1 MNVATLL
8 QKAAAA
14 HPDGPAIVQS
24 EVSISYGEW
33 WRRVQRLA
41 AALAQRGVRP
51 GDRVSV
57 ALFNSPAF
65 LDTLFATWV
74 AGGVIV
80 PINTRLHPREL
91 AYMVQHSESRV
102 LVYDHRLADGVW
114 AVDLPD
120 DTATIVVG
128 GPSDELEAVVAG
140 GPAFGEPVARAA
152 DDLAWLFY
160 TSGTTGRP
168 KGAMITCGNLAFMA
182 GRYSTEVA
190 PVERGDRVL
199 HAGPLTH
206 GSGLWA
212 LPLTAAGATHVLP
225 SSPSFDPAELF
236 GLIARHRVSNLV
248 FVSPTMLKMLLEAPE
263 AAGADCSSLRF
274 AAYGGAPIH
283 PDDLR
288 AALDAWGP
296 IVCNLYGQGEC
307 PMTISMLTPADHAE
321 AHAAGSRRLLSAGRP
336 RAGIEVAIMHDDGAP
351 AGTGETGEVCVR
363 GPVVMRGY
371 WRNEQATADAFRDGW
386 YRTGDL
392 GTFDEDGYLY
402 LGDRL
407 KELIISGGSNVYP
420 REVEDV
426 IGRLEGVRDVA
437 VVGIPDRHWGESVV
451 AVVVPTAPG
460 AVTAEQV
467 VGACRAELAS
477 YKKPRHVVFADRL
490 PRSAYGKVLKR
501 ELAAELSLPAG

>member
-1 MNVATLL
+1 MNVALLL
-8 QKAAAA
+8 QEAAAA
-14 HPDGPAIVQS
+14 HPGVAAIVQDD
-24 EVSISYGEW
+24 VTISYAAW
-33 WRRVQRLA
+33 WERVQRLA
-41 AALAQRGVRP
+41 GALAERGVTP
-51 GDRVSV
+51 GERVSL
-57 ALFNSPAF
+57 ALFNSPSF
-65 LDTLFATWV
+65 LETLFATWV
-74 AGGVIV
+74 AGGVVV

-91 AYMVQHSESRV
+91 AYMVEHSESRV
-102 LVYDHRLADGVW
+102 LVYDHRIEEGV
-114 AVDLPD
+114 ASVALPEE
-120 DTATIVVG
+120 TATLIVG
-128 GPSDELEAVVAG
+128 GPSDDYERALLDATPILA
-140 GPAFGEPVARAA
+140 PASREP

-168 KGAMITCGNLAFMA
+168 KGAMVTCGNLAFMA
-182 GRYSTEVA
+182 GRYASEVT
-190 PVERGDRVL
+190 PVSVGERVL

-212 LPLTAAGATHVLP
+212 LPLTRAGATHVLP
-225 SSPSFDPAELF
+225 SSPSFSPPELF
-236 GLIARHRVSNLV
+236 GLIERHQVSNLV

-263 AAGADCSSLRF
+263 AATADCSSLRF

-296 IVCNLYGQGEC
+296 ILCNLYGQGEC
-307 PMTISMLTPADHAE
+307 PMTISMLTPADHA
-321 AHAAGSRRLLSAGRP
+321 AAMADERRLTSAGRP
-336 RAGIEVAIMHDDGAP
+336 RAGIEVAIFDEDGVP
-351 AGTGETGEVCVR
+351 VPVGTTGEICVR

-371 WRNEQATADAFRDGW
+371 WRNEAATQAAFRDGW

-392 GTFDEDGYLY
+392 GSFDDDGFLY

-420 REVEDV
+420 RELEDV

-451 AVVVPTAPG
+451 AVVVPAAPG
-460 AVTAEQV
+460 AITPDEVIA
-467 VGACRAELAS
+467 ACRAELAS
-477 YKKPRHVVFADRL
+477 YKKPRQVVLADRL

-501 ELAAELSLPAG
+501 ELIAELGLAAD

>member
-8 QKAAAA
+8 QKAAAT
-14 HPDGPAIVQS
+14 HPDGPAIVQAD
-24 EVSISYGEW
+24 VTTTYDDW
-33 WRRVQRLA
+33 WCRVQRLA
-41 AALAQRGVRP
+41 ATLVERGVAP
-51 GDRVSV
+51 GDRVSL

-65 LDTLFATWV
+65 LDTLFATWL
-74 AGGVIV
+74 AGGVVV

-91 AYMVQHSESRV
+91 AYMVEHSDSRV
-102 LVYDHRLADGVW
+102 LVYDHRLADGVA

-120 DTATIVVG
+120 TTATMIVG
-128 GPSDELEAVVAG
+128 GPSDEYEAVVAS
-140 GPAFGEPVARAA
+140 GPVFGVPVARGG

-168 KGAMITCGNLAFMA
+168 KGAMVTCANLAFMA
-182 GRYSTEVA
+182 GRYTAEVT
-190 PVERGDRVL
+190 PVEPGDRVL

-225 SSPSFDPAELF
+225 SSPSFDAAELF
-236 GLIARHRVSNLV
+236 GLIERHRVSNLV
-248 FVSPTMLKMLLEAPE
+248 FISPTMLKMLLEAPE
-263 AAGADCSSLRF
+263 ATSADCASLRF

-288 AALDAWGP
+288 AAMDAWGP
-296 IVCNLYGQGEC
+296 ILCNLYGQGEC
-307 PMTISMLTPADHAE
+307 PMTISMLTPSDHAE
-321 AHAAGSRRLLSAGRP
+321 ARATASRRLLSAGRP
-336 RAGIEVAIMHDDGAP
+336 RAGIEVAVMDD
-351 AGTGETGEVCVR
+351 AGGPVQTGETGEVCVR

-371 WRNEQATADAFRDGW
+371 WSNAQATADAFRDGW

-392 GTFDEDGYLY
+392 GTLDEDGYLY

-420 REVEDV
+420 RELEDV
-426 IGRLEGVRDVA
+426 IGRLEGVREVA
-437 VVGIPDRHWGESVV
+437 VVGVADRHWGESVV

-501 ELAAELSLPAG
+501 ELTAELDLPDG